1 MTVPDRDDLAARY
14 LDQLPYAPY
23 PVQEEALLA
32 WFTTEQGVL
41 VCAPT
46 GTGKTLIAEAALFEA
61 LHTGKVAYYTT
72 PLIALT
78 EQKFREMQAAAV
90 RWGFSAEEVGLV
102 TGNRRVN
109 PDAKVLVV
117 VAEILLNR
125 LLHPDTADFENVSGV
140 VMDEFHSFNDPE
152 RGVVWELSLALL
164 PKHVRLLLLSATV
177 GNTTEFLIWLQAKH
191 GRRLE
196 LVQGT
201 ERKVPLSFNWIGDM
215 LLADQIEFMVEHEKT
230 PTLLFCFNR
239 NECWDVAEQLKGKSL
254 LASGQQKQL
263 GVYLDEQDW
272 KSGVGPRLKQLLF
285 RGVGIHHAGL
295 LPKYRRHVEELFQ
308 RKLLSV
314 CVCTET
320 LAAGINLPA
329 RSVVMT
335 SLMKGPPGRKTIID
349 ASSAHQ
355 IFGRAGRPQFD
366 TQGYVFSLAH
376 EDDVRLAKWKERYDQ
391 IPEDTKDPNLI
402 RAKKALKKKMPTRR
416 PNEQYW
422 NEPQFQKLI
431 LAPPGKLASKGQLP
445 WRLLAYLLKLS
456 PDVGRLVSFV
466 RKRLLDSASME
477 RAETRLQEMLL
488 TLWAGGFLQLDPP
501 PPATLKQLI
510 MSHPWDGEVATDEDD
525 FEEPAASGAASARG
539 TGPLAR
545 PSEDEFGVGLDVSD
559 SSSLSPASD
568 DALQSDTI
576 AGERAGVRGL
586 HSEGDPLTLTLS
598 PTDTH
603 TPKSTPIVGERE
615 PENHSPA
622 LALTL
627 GRAAPPAPAPPEK
640 KPKKSRTA
648 ELLGLKTVEAAAAEL
663 VAAPPPYLPTT
674 ATPTPDLDKLLVF
687 RSVNP
692 IYGAYLLQ
700 HLGLADACERIQIL
714 ESLLEIPTSMIRQ
727 VRVPWPQ
734 DLPPGPLGLGRI
746 HDELISRGLATL
758 QELNP
763 AAAPPQDEDIPFE
776 DRKWPIPLGDQ
787 MRMLF
792 DSDYPGIRETPIRA
806 VWIIGDLQFFNYDF
820 QKYVTGRDLTKQEGL
835 IFRHVMKM
843 ILLCGEFSQVT
854 PIGMDDGVWR
864 DELRDLAEKLTETCR
879 QIDPESTDQ
888 MLEMA
893 QAADVL
899 AP

>member
-1 MTVPDRDDLAARY
+1 MPIPDRDELAAKY
-14 LDQLPYAPY
+14 LDQLPYPPY

-32 WFTTEQGVL
+32 WFTSEQGVL

-78 EQKFREMQAAAV
+78 EQKFHEMQAAAV
-90 RWGFSAEEVGLV
+90 RWGFSADDVGLV

-125 LLHPDTADFENVSGV
+125 LLHPDTADFANVSGV

-177 GNTTEFLIWLQAKH
+177 GNSIEFLMWLQAKH
-191 GRRLE
+191 GRLVE

-201 ERKVPLSFNWIGDM
+201 ERKVPLSFTWIGDM
-215 LLADQIEFMVEHEKT
+215 LLPDQMEFMVEHDKT
-230 PTLLFCFNR
+230 PALLFCFNR

-263 GVYLDEQDW
+263 AEYLDQHEW
-272 KSGVGPRLKQLLF
+272 KTGVGPRLKQLLF

-295 LPKYRRHVEELFQ
+295 LPKYRRRVEELFQ
-308 RKLLSV
+308 KKLLSV

-335 SLMKGPPGRKTIID
+335 TLMKGPPGRKTIVD

-366 TQGYVFSLAH
+366 TQGYVYVLAH

-391 IPEDTKDPNLI
+391 IPEDTRDPNLI

-422 NEPQFQKLI
+422 NEQQFQKLI
-431 LAPPGKLASKGQLP
+431 TAPPGKLASKGQLP

-466 RKRLLDSASME
+466 RKRLLDSGSME
-477 RAETRLQEMLL
+477 RAEKRLQEMLL
-488 TLWAGGFLQLDPP
+488 TLWAGGFVTLEPP
-501 PPATLKQLI
+501 PPGEFKQLI
-510 MSHPWDGEVATDEDD
+510 MSQPWDGEPVDEDD
-525 FEEPAASGAASARG
+525 FEDRGPGSG

-545 PSEDEFGVGLDVSD
+545 PSQSPEDDFGAGLEVPN
-559 SSSLSPASD
+559 SSSLAPEVDGVSQNHSE
-568 DALQSDTI
+568 S
-576 AGERAGVRGL
+576 GERAGVRGPGNTEL
-586 HSEGDPLTLTLS
+586 PLTLTLS
-598 PTDTH
+598 PTDEN
-603 TPKSTPIVGERE
+603 PLKSKSPVGERE
-615 PENHSPA
+615 QEPIESQ
-622 LALTL
+622 LTF
-627 GRAAPPAPAPPEK
+627 GRSAPPPPPPEK

-648 ELLGLKTVEAAAAEL
+648 ELLGLKTVEQAAADLA
-663 VAAPPPYLPTT
+663 AAPPPYIPTT
-674 ATPTPDLDKLLVF
+674 ATPTADLDNLLVF

-700 HLGLADACERIQIL
+700 HLGLADSCERIQIL
-714 ESLLEIPTSMIRQ
+714 ESLLEIPGSMMRQ

-734 DLPPGPLGLGRI
+734 DLPPGPLGLERI

-776 DRKWPIPLGDQ
+776 ERKWPIPLGDQ
-787 MRMLF
+787 LRMLF
-792 DSDYPGIRETPIRA
+792 DSEYPGIRETPIRA
-806 VWIIGDLQFFNYDF
+806 VWIVGDLQFFGYDF
-820 QKYVTGRDLTKQEGL
+820 QKYITSRDLTKQEGL
-835 IFRHVMKM
+835 IFRHLLRT
-843 ILLCGEFSQVT
+843 ILLCGEFSQVV
-854 PIGMDDGVWR
+854 PIGADAGQWR
-864 DELRDLAEKLTETCR
+864 DELRDLAEKLTECCR
-879 QIDPESTDQ
+879 QIDPESTDS
-888 MLEMA
+888 MLEMSRA
-893 QAADVL
+893 GDGL
-899 AP
+899 E

>member
-90 RWGFSAEEVGLV
+90 RWGFSAEDVGLV

-125 LLHPDTADFENVSGV
+125 LLNPETAHLEDVSGV

-201 ERKVPLSFNWIGDM
+201 ERKVPLSFAWIGDM
-215 LLADQIEFMVEHEKT
+215 LLPDQIEFMVEHEKT

-239 NECWDVAEQLKGKSL
+239 NECWDVAETLKGKSL

-263 GVYLDEQDW
+263 GVYLDEHDW

-335 SLMKGPPGRKTIID
+335 SLMKGPPGRKAIID

-366 TQGYVFSLAH
+366 NQGYVYSLAH

-391 IPEDTKDPNLI
+391 IPEDTKDFNLI

-422 NEPQFQKLI
+422 NDQQFQKLI
-431 LAPPGKLASKGQLP
+431 TAPPGKLASKGQLP

-466 RKRLLDSASME
+466 RKRLLDSGSME

-488 TLWAGGFLQLDPP
+488 TLWAGGFLALEPP

-510 MSHPWDGEVATDEDD
+510 MSHPWDGEQTTDEDD
-525 FEEPAASGAASARG
+525 FEEASGAASAPRG
-539 TGPLAR
+539 KPAS
-545 PSEDEFGVGLDVSD
+545 PIEDEFGAGLEDEA
-559 SSSLSPASD
+559 SPAAS
-568 DALQSDTI
+568 A
-576 AGERAGVRGL
+576 RGDSAEAEEL
-586 HSEGDPLTLTLS
+586 GGLTPPRS
-598 PTDTH
+598 PDITEIG
-603 TPKSTPIVGERE
+603 S
-615 PENHSPA
+615 
-622 LALTL
+622 LTL
-627 GRAAPPAPAPPEK
+627 GRAAPPPPPEK

-648 ELLGLKTVEAAAAEL
+648 ELLGLKTVEVAAAEL
-663 VAAPPPYLPTT
+663 AAAPPPYLPTT

-854 PIGMDDGVWR
+854 PIGMDEATWR

-879 QIDPESTDQ
+879 QIDPESTDE
-888 MLEMA
+888 MLQMA
-893 QAADVL
+893 QAADGL
-899 AP
+899 KM